1 MKKER
6 VILSFIA
13 LLIGL
18 VVAGS
23 AFYLYEKS
31 KSDGNDSPQTTVVLP
46 TPSPAEEGN
55 LLVIDKPKNEDVIT
69 SRSVTVSG
77 STLPETYVIAQSL
90 SEEQVA
96 KSSQNGS
103 FQFTLDIEDGL
114 NVISVTAVYSDGT
127 QKTEKR
133 VITYSTEDF

>member
-23 AFYLYEKS
+23 AFYLYDRAKAQEGD
-31 KSDGNDSPQTTVVLP
+31 SDQSTVILP
-46 TPSPAEEGN
+46 TPAPNEDGN
-55 LLVIDKPKNEDVIT
+55 LLVIDKPQNEDVIS
-69 SRSVTVSG
+69 SRSVTVTG
-77 STLPETYVIAQSL
+77 NTLPDTYVVAQSL

-96 KSSQNGS
+96 KSSSNGS

-114 NVISVTAVYSDGT
+114 NIISITAIFSDGT